1 MTILVIFFLIFI
13 PLRKILKKVPSP
25 LKKFVH
31 AQNQSDMAAVIFLG
45 QSAVIWAALLLALL
59 ALGVLICSFAHL
71 LIGGI
76 WPICARSLIQAG

>member
-1 MTILVIFFLIFI
+1 MKDSHDFIWLIDTEGAETSIFD
-13 PLRKILKKVPSP
+13 KI
-25 LKKFVH
+25 
-31 AQNQSDMAAVIFLG
+31 LG